1 MSQPVRLYTK
11 GIFTGYTRGLR
22 NQHEQTSLLK
32 LDGVKSKA
40 DTEFYLGKRVAYVY
54 RASKKT
60 VPKGNK
66 KASKIR
72 VIWGKIT
79 RPHGSTGTV
88 RAKFRHN
95 LPPKAIGASVRVML
109 YPSRGRTENE
119 EY

>member
-1 MSQPVRLYTK
+1 MLSNLIFRLYTK

-32 LDGVKSKA
+32 LEGVNSKA

-54 RASKKT
+54 RVSTKT
-60 VPKGNK
+60 VAKGNK

-72 VIWGKIT
+72 VVWGKVT

-95 LPPKAIGASVRVML
+95 LPCKAIGASVRVV
-109 YPSRGRTENE
+109 SFKFKVFNNA
-119 EY
+119 